1 MACVIDKDRLASY
14 DLTNLI
20 RLAKFLGVSEE
31 TVERCERPGVQEKH
45 KNNLIDSVLYLSGK
59 WFVAVGSGGSSFGL
73 SAYNLT
79 VVCDPWVASYPAGQ
93 RRFILATRR
102 TTKR

>member
-1 MACVIDKDRLASY
+1 MACVIDKDRLASS

-45 KNNLIDSVLYLSGK
+45 KNNLIDSVLYLSG
-59 WFVAVGSGGSSFGL
+59 
-73 SAYNLT
+73 N
-79 VVCDPWVASYPAGQ
+79 
-93 RRFILATRR
+93 RRIGIY
-102 TTKR
+102 